1 MGADA
6 LTLQPQRIGTDRTG
20 GSVGGAG
27 VAQWGGGVPM
37 LRRGRTNANGASR
50 EPSHK
55 DLRGLWAT
63 VPVAQEVEDDL
74 G

>member
-1 MGADA
+1 
-6 LTLQPQRIGTDRTG
+6 
-20 GSVGGAG
+20 
-27 VAQWGGGVPM
+27 M

-63 VPVAQEVEDDL
+63 VPVAQEVEDGL

>member
-1 MGADA
+1 
-6 LTLQPQRIGTDRTG
+6 
-20 GSVGGAG
+20 
-27 VAQWGGGVPM
+27 M

-63 VPVAQEVEDDL
+63 VPVAQEVEDGL
-74 G
+74 GRGEILLGAVSGTAESDESDRGEG